1 MAVSREELAEA
12 QSSNKPSGKCHYCL
26 MISKT
31 YKDPSK
37 TVAARGAPPKDELTF
52 VNAEEEF
59 FYEVLTFF

>member
-1 MAVSREELAEA
+1 LAVSREELAEA

-37 TVAARGAPPKDELTF
+37 MVAARGAPPNDELTF

-59 FYEVLTFF
+59 FYEV